1 MGLHKKQYQVKDLVI
16 DDEYGTIDSDA
27 TIEDAAKEM
36 KKIGI
41 PDLVVLEKGS
51 GKVLGMIADFDIVQN
66 VVAEG
71 ENPKT
76 TNVKSKMYVITPVGL
91 ETPVEQVY
99 KQLQELG
106 VSVVPVVDKEML
118 VGVATI
124 QDCWGYIPDQIP
136 DEIGLIP
143 VENTKIVEFWFS
155 SVCAIMALVFGIIL
169 PIAEVYG
176 FFSLNQVDFL
186 NYIGAVG
193 LSGGDY
199 TFFPFE
205 VKGIDFNLDYFHFNQ
220 SVSATWIGI
229 SIFNIF
235 VLIFALIG
243 LFSLIYTAFMD
254 TKKPKT
260 GKILRYIIPLIPI
273 ILMIIQWISYSIA
286 LTTAASYITGPQ
298 IDVVGLILSI
308 FSMVLFLLAI
318 FRDYIFVQK
327 GISNNTKGGA

>member
-1 MGLHKKQYQVKDLVI
+1 MGLHKKEYIVKDLVI
-16 DDEYGTIDSDA
+16 DDEYGTIDSEA

-51 GKVLGMIADFDIVQN
+51 GKVLGVIADFDIVQN

-76 TNVKSKMYVITPVGL
+76 TNVKSKMYVITPIGL
-91 ETPVEQVY
+91 ETPVKQVY
-99 KQLQELG
+99 KQLQELS
-106 VSVVPVVDKEML
+106 VAVVPVVEKEKL

-124 QDCWGYIPDQIP
+124 QDVWGYIPDQVP
-136 DEIGLIP
+136 DEIGFIP
-143 VENTKIVEFWFS
+143 VENTKVVEFWFS
-155 SVCAIMALVFGIIL
+155 SVCAIMALVLGIIL

-229 SIFNIF
+229 SILNIF

-243 LFSLIYTAFMD
+243 LFSLIYTAFID

-260 GKILRYIIPLIPI
+260 GIILRYIVPLIPI
-273 ILMIIQWISYSIA
+273 ILMIVQWISYSIS
-286 LTTAASYITGPQ
+286 LTSVAGYSTGPQ
-298 IDVVGLILSI
+298 IDVVGLVMSI
-308 FSMVLFLLAI
+308 FSIALFLLAI
-318 FRDYIFVQK
+318 FRDHIFVQK
-327 GISNNTKGGA
+327 SIPNSDKGGA